1 MNARN
6 TSSRSRWLGRRRVAL
21 ILLLA
26 GALAGAALPGTAE
39 AQASTGRRVALV
51 IGNAAYPTSPLF
63 NPGNDARAVSGA
75 LTALGFTV
83 IEARDASKLQMEQA
97 IAQTQDALN
106 GGGGVGLLYY
116 AGHGLQL
123 DWRNYL
129 VPVDARLGSAR
140 DVAAQTVDVQQ
151 VLDAFKAAGNAMNI
165 IVLDAC
171 RDNPFG
177 ATGRGA
183 GLAPMDA
190 PSGSFLAYATAPGN
204 VAEDGSSDGGN
215 SLYTRHLVHE
225 LKQPGVRIE
234 DVFKR
239 VRLQVRQHTQGR
251 QVPWESTS
259 LEQEFYFDATATA
272 APVPL
277 AEAERLNQS
286 EASLVLEKADW
297 ERIKASSQ
305 PDDFYAYLRK
315 YPGGFISEQAQ
326 FRLDQLQR
334 AKVVPSPR
342 ANGVVALAAGVDRYV
357 VGDEWVIER
366 TDDLTKETRRFT
378 SRVSQADRDR
388 VVVNDGATIQDQMG
402 SVLKNRFGVKDPG
415 ILMSPVDLSL
425 GKRWRSAFTNTQPGG
440 LKTNNFYDFRV
451 TAFEEVTVPAGVF
464 KAFRIERQGLARS
477 HNGPGSQISGTAWI
491 DPTTMFVV
499 RHDTLFRNR
508 GVITEQSSDRLVSI
522 KRAPRN

>member
-1 MNARN
+1 MNTCN
-6 TSSRSRWLGRRRVAL
+6 KSSWSAGLRRRHVVVAFVL
-21 ILLLA
+21 TLA
-26 GALAGAALPGTAE
+26 SVSALGTAE
-39 AQASTGRRVALV
+39 AQAAAGRRVALI
-51 IGNAAYPTSPLF
+51 IGNAAYPTSPLS

-75 LTALGFTV
+75 LAGLGFTV
-83 IEARDASKLQMEQA
+83 IEARDASKQQMEQA
-97 IAQTQDALN
+97 IARTQDALK

-123 DWRNYL
+123 DWRNFL
-129 VPVDARLGSAR
+129 VPVDARLATAR
-140 DVAAQTVDVQQ
+140 DVAVQTVDVQQ
-151 VLDAFKAAGNAMNI
+151 VLDAFKAAGNAMSI

-190 PSGSFLAYATAPGN
+190 QWGTFLAYATAPGN
-204 VAEDGSSDGGN
+204 VAEDGSSDSGN
-215 SLYTRHLVHE
+215 SLYTRHLVQE
-225 LKQPGVRIE
+225 LKQPGARIE

-259 LEQEFYFDATATA
+259 LEQEFYFDPKATP
-272 APVPL
+272 APVPMP
-277 AEAERLNQS
+277 EIERLNQAD
-286 EASLVLEKADW
+286 ASLVLEKADW
-297 ERIKASSQ
+297 DRIKASNQ
-305 PDDFYAYLRK
+305 PDDFYAYLKK
-315 YPGGFISEQAQ
+315 YPDGFISEQAQ

-342 ANGVVALAAGVDRYV
+342 ANGVVALAAGLDRYV
-357 VGDEWVIER
+357 VGDEWVMER
-366 TDDLTKETRRFT
+366 TDDLTKETRRVT

-388 VVVNDGATIQDQMG
+388 VVVNDGNAVFDQMG

-415 ILMSPVDLSL
+415 VLMAPVDLSV
-425 GKRWRSAFTNTQPGG
+425 GRRWRSAFTNTQASGV
-440 LKTNNFYDFRV
+440 KTNNFYDFRV
-451 TAFEEVTVPAGVF
+451 TAFEEVTVPAGTF
-464 KAFRIERQGLARS
+464 KAFRVERQGLARS
-477 HNGPGSQISGTAWI
+477 QNGPGSQISGTAWI

-499 RHDTLFRNR
+499 RHDTLFRNK

-522 KRAPRN
+522 KRAPRH

>member
-1 MNARN
+1 MNTN
-6 TSSRSRWLGRRRVAL
+6 DKSLGCAMAFAL
-21 ILLLA
+21 TFLLA
-26 GALAGAALPGTAE
+26 LLGASAPGTAE
-39 AQASTGRRVALV
+39 AQAAAGRRVALI
-51 IGNAAYPTSPLF
+51 IGNAAYPTSPLS

-75 LTALGFTV
+75 LKGLGFTV

-97 IAQTQDALN
+97 ITQTQQSLQ

-140 DVAAQTVDVQQ
+140 DVAAQTVDVQK
-151 VLDAFKAAGNAMNI
+151 VLDAFKAAGNAMSI

-177 ATGRGA
+177 ATGRSA

-190 PSGSFLAYATAPGN
+190 QWGTFLAYATAPGN
-204 VAEDGSSDGGN
+204 VAEDGTGDSGN
-215 SLYTRHLVHE
+215 SLYTRHLVQE
-225 LKQPGVRIE
+225 LKQPGARIE

-239 VRLQVRQHTQGR
+239 VRLQVRQLTQGR

-259 LEQEFYFDATATA
+259 LEEEFYFDPAVKALPA
-272 APVPL
+272 RVP
-277 AEAERLNQS
+277 EVERLNQD
-286 EASLVLEKADW
+286 EANLLLEKADW
-297 ERIKASSQ
+297 DRIKASNHA
-305 PDDFYAYLRK
+305 DDFYAYLKK

-342 ANGVVALAAGVDRYV
+342 ANGIVALAAGLDRYA
-357 VGDEWVIER
+357 VGDEWVMER
-366 TDDLTKETRRFT
+366 TDDLTKETRRIT
-378 SRVSQADRDR
+378 SRVTQADRDW
-388 VVVNDGATIQDQMG
+388 VVINDGAAVYDQMG

-415 ILMSPVDLSL
+415 ILMAPADLAL

-440 LKTNNFYDFRV
+440 LKLSNFYDFRV
-451 TAFEEVTVPAGVF
+451 TAFEEVTVPAGTF
-464 KAFRIERQGLARS
+464 NAFRVERHGLARAQ
-477 HNGPGSQISGTAWI
+477 NGPGSQISGTTWI
-491 DPTTMFVV
+491 DPITMFPI
-499 RHDTLFRNR
+499 RNDMLFRTK
-508 GVITEQSSDRLVSI
+508 GVITEQSSDRLVRI
-522 KRAPRN
+522 KRAPRNP